1 MSGSSSADGGRA
13 SSDRIGPAAFV
24 RRAMGGTPGMVVFLA
39 TLVILGALWRIDFLL
54 NDSVTVANVVTNVA
68 DGRLAVTEAPYAL
81 TAGEQPGLVEVDGV
95 LYGRNYGQAYL
106 AVPILWVLDATAGV
120 VDLRLLLAA
129 GWSFAVL
136 GLGRSVGRLLDR
148 PVVARI
154 GEAACLFAFAASL
167 LVATDVDWLTRPRP
181 LVALGLSTLLLAAT
195 AATVCY
201 RLVSWAQGRRVG
213 FASGLAL
220 AVATPVGF
228 WGSFPKRHVLS
239 ATALLL
245 VVYWFAVSRTGSDR
259 RAIAARA
266 GAYAVVGFLASVHAF
281 EAAFALAV
289 LAPLDLLTAPTNDRR
304 ALGAVA
310 VAFGVSLLP
319 MVATNLAISGQP
331 LQPPRTLPGADGPLA
346 PGQAAIDQGAIGR
359 PAGVVG
365 DAGLPLGSGDIPG
378 RPAGAGLLSPVA
390 ALLDRVVW
398 VGTYMGDQFV
408 AGVAAATDLDRLYHV
423 LVRSGWIP
431 SVRYHLSDYETLETA
446 MLEVLPLAGALL
458 ALPGVAL
465 AHLREGAR
473 FERLRAGLADPV
485 RQTDLFV
492 GALAVTLFLAYL
504 PRLPLYAMFT
514 LRYVLPVMP
523 LLLYAVARMPPV
535 RSAAASAP
543 RTLGGTWGVTV
554 AVVGGGFVCTLA
566 VLGLARGEVIQFLA
580 LSGLVTALAL
590 AAATATRPIHER
602 DQVMA
607 TALGVAAGTTTVFV
621 LATGLLVYADG
632 NHALDLVRL
641 VVARLPAVG

>member
-1 MSGSSSADGGRA
+1 MNWPFSTDLDFASTGRD
-13 SSDRIGPAAFV
+13 SPVDLV
-24 RRAMGGTPGMVVFLA
+24 RRAAGGTPGVVVFLA
-39 TLVILGALWRIDFLL
+39 AVVVLGALWRIDFLL

-106 AVPILWVLDATAGV
+106 AVPLLWVLDALAGV

-129 GWSFAVL
+129 GWSVALL
-136 GLGRSVGRLLDR
+136 GLGRAVAELLDR
-148 PVVARI
+148 PLVARL
-154 GEAACLFAFAASL
+154 GEAACLLAFAASL
-167 LVATDVDWLTRPRP
+167 LVATEVDWLMRPRP

-245 VVYWFAVSRTGSDR
+245 VVYWFAVSRTGTDR
-259 RAIAARA
+259 RAVAARA

-310 VAFGVSLLP
+310 VGFGLSLVP
-319 MVATNLAISGQP
+319 MLATNLAISGTP
-331 LQPPRTLPGADGPLA
+331 LQPPRTLPGASGPLA
-346 PGQAAIDQGAIGR
+346 PGQAAMHLVAPGGPGAAGGG
-359 PAGVVG
+359 AGVEAGGLGVSG
-365 DAGLPLGSGDIPG
+365 PPAAAGLF
-378 RPAGAGLLSPVA
+378 APVA
-390 ALLDRVVW
+390 GLLDRVVW
-398 VGTYMGDQFV
+398 VGAYMADQFV
-408 AGVAAATDLDRLYHV
+408 AGLAAATEPQRLYHV

-431 SVRYHLSDYETLETA
+431 SVRYHLSGYETLETA
-446 MLEVLPLAGALL
+446 LLEVLPLAGALL

-465 AHLREGAR
+465 AHLRRGER
-473 FERLRAGLADPV
+473 LDRLRAGLADPV

-492 GALAVTLFLAYL
+492 GTLAVTFFLAYL
-504 PRLPLYAMFT
+504 PRLPLYAMLT

-523 LLLYAVARMPPV
+523 LLLYAVARTPAV
-535 RSAAASAP
+535 RTAVSATP
-543 RTLGGTWGVTV
+543 RTLAATWLVTV
-554 AVVGGGFVCTLA
+554 AGGGLGYAVVLA
-566 VLGLARGEVIQFLA
+566 TLGLARGEAIQLLA
-580 LSGLVTALAL
+580 LLGLATATVLAGVTVTRPFHERDRLVSVVLGAAAGATTLFVL
-590 AAATATRPIHER
+590 AAA
-602 DQVMA
+602 
-607 TALGVAAGTTTVFV
+607 LFV
-621 LATGLLVYADG
+621 YVDG
-632 NHALDLVRL
+632 NHALDLVRM